1 MSTDESAF
9 VPSDGANLHAG
20 SHQRPLFQTLS
31 ILANDMLPVTTRT
44 IGGAEMAGHEQ
55 RDWRELCAAVTNEPD
70 SKKLDSMVQELIR
83 ALDEGERDWRR
94 RINSFSDNWQAA

>member
-31 ILANDMLPVTTRT
+31 ILASDMLPVTTHARSEAQKWLDT
-44 IGGAEMAGHEQ
+44 SKGIGGNCV
-55 RDWRELCAAVTNEPD
+55 L
-70 SKKLDSMVQELIR
+70 L
-83 ALDEGERDWRR
+83 
-94 RINSFSDNWQAA
+94 